1 MKKIILAALA
11 LVGLLAIP
19 SQAEAGCGILGLRAN
34 RVRALRLNVAVP
46 HRQNV
51 FAVVNNHH
59 HAAAAVVV
67 SNDLIVRRSFLA
79 LPLRSYTEVEQVV
92 VGGYSSGYGS
102 ATADL
107 AYELRRDREE
117 RERLRLEQRLPVAS
131 KCDEQINALRAELAA
146 LKQEL
151 RK

>member
-1 MKKIILAALA
+1 MKKTILAALA

-34 RVRALRLNVAVP
+34 RVRALRLNVVVP
-46 HRQNV
+46 HRQQV
-51 FAVVNNHH
+51 LAVVNHH
-59 HAAAAVVV
+59 HAAAAIVV
-67 SNDLIVRRSFLA
+67 SNDLVVRRSFLA

-92 VGGYSSGYGS
+92 VGGYSGGYGS

-117 RERLRLEQRLPVAS
+117 RERLRLEQRLPVAN